1 MLSSRVVV
9 GIATAISLAAL
20 TAAPGCAVTR
30 PPEMPRADALP
41 DAPEETVAVQLTGAD
56 VLARYV
62 EATGGRAAYEQ
73 LDSRIIR
80 GSFEGRVLFLEFS
93 GTFTTWQKHPRK
105 LKTEARAR
113 LFGREIVFVA
123 ATDGSSAWQG
133 GGNEVR
139 MLEGPRRDSF
149 IRQADLRLVLTPE
162 VHYPQIEYR
171 GDEVYHGDLCRRV
184 EMQTAQGDTE
194 TRFYSVESGLLN
206 GMSARR
212 KGAADA
218 FTMRVSDYQDV
229 GGIKE
234 PTRFE
239 FSIFGGK
246 VLWQHDAIQHNVE
259 IDDALFARPAL
270 PAAGAAMK

>member
-1 MLSSRVVV
+1 MAV
-9 GIATAISLAAL
+9 GLTLLGAI
-20 TAAPGCAVTR
+20 PGCATAR
-30 PPEMPRADALP
+30 PPEIAQADACP
-41 DAPEETVAVQLTGAD
+41 DATVEPGAARPTGAD

-80 GSFEGRVLFLEFS
+80 GSFEGRVLFFEFS

-113 LFGREIVFVA
+113 LLGREIVFVA
-123 ATDGSSAWQG
+123 ATDGSNAWQG
-133 GGNEVR
+133 GGNEIR
-139 MLEGPRRDSF
+139 MLDGPRRDSF

-162 VHYPQIEYR
+162 SHYPQIEYR
-171 GDEVYHGDLCRRV
+171 GDEVYQGALCRRV
-184 EMQTAQGDTE
+184 ELQTAQGDTE
-194 TRFYSVESGLLN
+194 TRFYDVDSGLLN

-229 GGIKE
+229 GGLKE

-239 FSIFGGK
+239 FSIFGGT
-246 VLWQHDAIQHNVE
+246 VVWQHDAIEHNVE
-259 IDDALFARPAL
+259 IDDSVFAL
-270 PAAGAAMK
+270 PRLPPAAATAR